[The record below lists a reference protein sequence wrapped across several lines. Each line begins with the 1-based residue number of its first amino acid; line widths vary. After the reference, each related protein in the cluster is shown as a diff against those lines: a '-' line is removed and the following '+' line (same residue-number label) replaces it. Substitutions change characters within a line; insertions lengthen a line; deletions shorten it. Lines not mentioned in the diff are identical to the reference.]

1 MPLGVQLHNENKLNE
16 MTQILLALNKYVPS
30 KTVETTAD
38 VDGETLAQEET
49 QLGPRLIFGDQLTS
63 ARIRGATALRCFHKT
78 SLTRLEGYIPV
89 TSDWHAR
96 LCYVTVSIAYTSFH
110 DSYKL

>member
-16 MTQILLALNKYVPS
+16 MTQILLALNKYVPCN
-30 KTVETTAD
+30 TVETSVH
-38 VDGETLAQEET
+38 VDGEKYTQEET
-49 QLGPRLIFGDQLTS
+49 QLGPRLIFADQLTS
-63 ARIRGATALRCFHKT
+63 ARVRGATALCCFHKT

-96 LCYVTVSIAYTSFH
+96 LCYVTVSMV
-110 DSYKL
+110 